1 MKRAIATAPG
11 EPTQYVDLTAEE
23 IAEREAEENLPQP
36 LAPLSQRL
44 EAMLLQAIQQPGAAA
59 LLSLEQIDALS
70 ALKVKLREAALIWP
84 EVVFAQ
90 LAHANIS
97 AFVEPEAF
105 ATLKADMLTACQEVI
120 DA

>member
-11 EPTQYVDLTAEE
+11 EPTQYVDLTVEE
-23 IAEREAEENLPQP
+23 IAERQAEAELPMP
-36 LAPLSQRL
+36 VAPLSQRL
-44 EAMLLQAIQQPGAAA
+44 ETMLLTAVQQPGAAA
-59 LLSLEQIDALS
+59 LLTLEQIDALS
-70 ALKVKLREAALIWP
+70 SLKAKLREAALIWP
-84 EVVFAQ
+84 ESVFAQ

-120 DA
+120 DG